1 MAQDNGRPAAPTIS
15 AVAQLAG
22 VSRAVASRAL
32 STEKRPVSADKRER
46 VIKAAEA
53 LGYKPNLLAQS
64 LTKKTVNL
72 VAVAPLM
79 AEPPMSMQM
88 IMLAYSLRG

>member
-15 AVAQLAG
+15 DVAQLAG

-46 VIKAAEA
+46 VIKAAEE
-53 LGYKPNLLAQS
+53 LGYQPNLLAQS
-64 LTKKTVNL
+64 LT
-72 VAVAPLM
+72 
-79 AEPPMSMQM
+79 
-88 IMLAYSLRG
+88 